1 MKPVF
6 VHVGK
11 MPGMNEY
18 TRACRSNP
26 QVGHRMKKDLTGE
39 LSWELKAQKVPRFG
53 NPIRIRLRFFEPK
66 AGNNQYRDLD
76 NISGFAR
83 KCLLDAMQDASCIHD
98 DTPRHVVGLSD
109 EIVLE
114 PKGAEYR
121 MAMFVEEVD
130 RDDW

>member
-1 MKPVF
+1 MRPAF

-18 TRACRSNP
+18 TRSCRTKP
-26 QVGHRMKKDLTGE
+26 QVGHKMKKDLTDE
-39 LSWELKAQKVPRFG
+39 LAWELKAQKVPRYG
-53 NPIRIRLRFFEPK
+53 NPIRITLRFFEPK

-98 DTPRHVVGLSD
+98 DGPKHVVELHD
-109 EIVLE
+109 LIVLE
-114 PKGAEYR
+114 PKGGPYR
-121 MAMFVEEVD
+121 LEVFIEEVE
-130 RDDW
+130 RNDW